1 MRVVGGGQDALIQ
14 AAVDLLDDSLAA
26 VRAAIAGAPLEALA
40 WQPPAEDA
48 NPLVVL
54 AVHAMHSTRWW
65 LSVATG
71 AEMPERDRPSEF
83 LATASDPDKLRSFVD
98 RMSSEC
104 RVLLTSADR
113 FDPAA
118 TWTSSTDGEVVTRGW
133 ALLHALEHLREHAA
147 QALLTWQLWVHAHPD

>member
-1 MRVVGGGQDALIQ
+1 AGH
-14 AAVDLLDDSLAA
+14 LLYAPLAA
-26 VRAAIAGAPLEALA
+26 VRAAIAGAALEALA
-40 WQPPAEDA
+40 WRPPVEDA

-65 LSVATG
+65 LSGATG
-71 AEMPERDRPSEF
+71 AERPQRHPPPQS
-83 LATASDPDKLRSFVD
+83 LAPAPDPAELRSFVD

-104 RVLLTSADR
+104 RVLLTSAER

-118 TWTSSTDGEVVTRGW
+118 SWTSSTDGEVVTRGW

-147 QALLTWQLWVHAHPD
+147 QALLTWQLWVHA

>member
-1 MRVVGGGQDALIQ
+1 MSEAMIE
-14 AAVDLLDDSLAA
+14 AAADLLDDSIRGM
-26 VRAAIAGAPLEALA
+26 RAAIDDAPLEALA
-40 WQPPAEDA
+40 WRPPAEDA

-71 AEMPERDRPSEF
+71 AAMPERDRPSEF
-83 LATASDPDKLRSFVD
+83 RATAADPDELRSFVE
-98 RMSSEC
+98 RMSEEC
-104 RVLLTSADR
+104 RVLLTSTEL

-118 TWTSSTDGEVVTRGW
+118 TWTSPTDGEVVTRGW

-147 QALLTWQLWVHAHPD
+147 QALLTRQLWERSPPGVGR